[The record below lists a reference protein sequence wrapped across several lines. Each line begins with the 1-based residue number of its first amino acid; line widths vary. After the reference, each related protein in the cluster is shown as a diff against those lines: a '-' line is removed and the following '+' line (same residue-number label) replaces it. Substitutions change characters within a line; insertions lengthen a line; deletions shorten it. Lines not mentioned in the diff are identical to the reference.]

1 MDTVQS
7 YLRACPA
14 RTVLDALANKWTLLV
29 LSFLRRS
36 DGPVRFNELRRQLE
50 GITQKSLTQTL
61 RALERDGLVDRA
73 VYPTVPPR
81 VEYSLTA
88 LGTQVGD
95 MFNVLG
101 EWAEEHVGEIL
112 AAREAFDNR
121 PAAEPVR

>member
-1 MDTVQS
+1 MDTVKS
-7 YLRACPA
+7 YLTACPA
-14 RTVLDALANKWTLLV
+14 RTVLDALANKWSLLV
-29 LSFLRRS
+29 LSSLRRH
-36 DGPVRFNELRRQLE
+36 DGPMRFNELRRLLE

-61 RALERDGLVDRA
+61 RTLERDGLVDRA

-81 VEYSLTA
+81 VEYSLTD
-88 LGTQVGD
+88 LGTQVGE

-121 PAAEPVR
+121 PAPEPLR

>member
-1 MDTVQS
+1 M
-7 YLRACPA
+7 
-14 RTVLDALANKWTLLV
+14 LDALANKWTLLV

-36 DGPVRFNELRRQLE
+36 DGPVRFNELRRRLE

-121 PAAEPVR
+121 PAPEPVR

>member
-29 LSFLRRS
+29 LSALRRS
-36 DGPVRFNELRRQLE
+36 AGPVRFNALRRQLE

-61 RALERDGLVDRA
+61 RTLERDGLVDRA

-81 VEYSLTA
+81 VEYSLTE
-88 LGTQVGD
+88 LGAQVGE
-95 MFNVLG
+95 MFTVLG
-101 EWAEEHVGEIL
+101 DWAEEHVGEIL
-112 AAREAFDNR
+112 SAREAFDNR
-121 PAAEPVR
+121 PAPQPLR